1 MGSLF
6 SLLEVA
12 LMASVFP
19 SQSLVREP
27 TWGVCPIVHS
37 GTEEMTR
44 GPTRPTVSQTWLK
57 LHGSSDLP
65 MLLLSLEG
73 HSDWRGQ
80 DLLESLL
87 IQN

>member
-6 SLLEVA
+6 SLLEAA

-19 SQSLVREP
+19 SRSLVMEP

-57 LHGSSDLP
+57 LRGSSDLP
-65 MLLLSLEG
+65 N
-73 HSDWRGQ
+73 WRAIVIGGGQ
-80 DLLESLL
+80 GLLESLL